1 MTQHFVRHGDFLT
14 VISVVV
20 EFRCILG
27 SRSFEARTTCSNLA
41 QQLEPIHGEI
51 VDEIAGR
58 PDGYVPHHLPGTN
71 DQLKEFAEHFGLP
84 FEATRGGRDSTY
96 PEYQLTLRRMAE
108 QLARTSKRPTE

>member
-1 MTQHFVRHGDFLT
+1 MTEHFVRQGDFLT

-20 EFRCILG
+20 DPVYLEEPLV
-27 SRSFEARTTCSNLA
+27 RSTNYVLDLA
-41 QQLEPIHGEI
+41 QQLEAIHGEI

-71 DQLKEFAEHFGLP
+71 DQLKEFAQHFGLP

-96 PEYQLTLRRMAE
+96 PEYQLTLQKMMMKNRDATS
-108 QLARTSKRPTE
+108 AR